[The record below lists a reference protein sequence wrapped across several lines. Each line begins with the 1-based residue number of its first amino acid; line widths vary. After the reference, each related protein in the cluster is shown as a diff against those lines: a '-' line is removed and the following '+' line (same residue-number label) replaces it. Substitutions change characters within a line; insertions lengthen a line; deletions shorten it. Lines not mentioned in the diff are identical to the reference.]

1 MQNNNTPQRL
11 NQAASEQTLEKQL
24 DNRHIQL
31 IAIGGAIGTGLFM
44 GSGKTIHL
52 SGSSIILTYAIIGF
66 FLFFVMRALGELL
79 LSDSRFNSFA
89 DFASEYLGPWA
100 GFFIGWTY
108 WLSWVVACIG
118 DVVVIGGYMQ
128 YWYPDLPLWI
138 PAFSALALMLFM
150 NMLSVRLFG
159 EMEFWFAII
168 KVLAI
173 VALLIAGFGMVIGG
187 YTSPDGVRA
196 SFNHLTQS
204 GMMFPNGFQGF
215 IAGFQIALFSFVGI
229 ELIGVAAAET
239 KNPEVNLPKAI
250 NAIPLRV
257 LLFYVLSLVCII
269 SVSSWQYISPDRS
282 PFVGLFALAGL
293 PAAAAVVN
301 FVVLTSALSS
311 ANSGVFSTSRM
322 LFGLARDNAAPR
334 ALGKLSSLNVPLRGL
349 LLSGF
354 CMFTGA
360 ALLFIMPSVMVV
372 FTLLSTLSAVLLIFI
387 WSMILISW
395 LAYRRQ
401 NLSLRQKVRFR
412 LPGGKVMAWS
422 CLTFFAL
429 MLIALALKD
438 DTRAGLLAA
447 PLWFL
452 WLAIVWKSKK
462 NKMPSSSPK
471 TAWSTPAVQHND
483 RLRND

>member
-1 MQNNNTPQRL
+1 MQNNKTPGSL
-11 NQAASEQTLEKQL
+11 NQAPVADRKLSKQL

-44 GSGKTIHL
+44 GSGKTINL
-52 SGSSIILTYAIIGF
+52 SGSSIIFTYLIIGF

-79 LSDSRFNSFA
+79 LSSTHFNSFA

-100 GFFIGWTY
+100 SFFIGWTY

-128 YWYPDLPLWI
+128 FWFPHLDLWI
-138 PAFSALALMLFM
+138 PAFSALGLMLVM
-150 NMLSVRLFG
+150 NMLSVRIFG

-168 KVLAI
+168 KVMAI
-173 VALLIAGFGMVIGG
+173 IGLLLTGFLMVMSG
-187 YTSPDGVRA
+187 YTSPDGVKA
-196 SFNHLTQS
+196 SFSHLTQS
-204 GMMFPNGFQGF
+204 GTIFPHGITGF

-250 NAIPLRV
+250 NAIPIRI

-269 SVSSWQYISPDRS
+269 SVSSWQNISANKS
-282 PFVGLFALAGL
+282 PFVGLFSLAGL

-322 LFGLARDNAAPR
+322 LFGLAKENAAPQS
-334 ALGKLSSLNVPLRGL
+334 LGKLSALNIPMHGL

-354 CMFTGA
+354 CMFSGA
-360 ALLFIMPSVMVV
+360 ALLFIVPSVMGV
-372 FTLLSTLSAVLLIFI
+372 FTLLSTLSAILLIFI
-387 WSMILISW
+387 WSIILFSW
-395 LAYRRQ
+395 LAYRKQRPD
-401 NLSLRQKVRFR
+401 LHVKSRYR
-412 LPGGKVMAWS
+412 LPGGAVMAWS
-422 CLTFFAL
+422 CLVFFLL
-429 MLIALALKD
+429 MLCALALRE
-438 DTRAGLLAA
+438 DTRIGLMIA
-447 PLWFL
+447 PFWFI
-452 WLAIVWKSKK
+452 WLAI
-462 NKMPSSSPK
+462 
-471 TAWSTPAVQHND
+471 AWRSRIGDN
-483 RLRND
+483 RLEMNNQSD